1 MRGTGQLRSGG
12 RHPGAAKCRSA
23 GGAALADDV
32 AERSDRTALR
42 AREVASGLEDTFI
55 HEV

>member
-1 MRGTGQLRSGG
+1 MRGTGQLRSGW

-32 AERSDRTALR
+32 AERSGRTALR

-55 HEV
+55 DEV